1 MAIISPIDHR
11 TPDEAPGRA
20 RRDVSALLR
29 AWNDGD
35 QAALAELTPIVY
47 DELRRL
53 AHRYMKRERA
63 GQSLQTTAL
72 VNEAYL
78 RLVDQKRARVENRAH
93 FFSLAAQAMR
103 RVLVDEARRRR
114 AAKRGSGQRTLA
126 LEDVAEPRVAPDADL
141 LALDEALDRL
151 QGFDPHLSR
160 LVELRHFGGLTLEE
174 AGQVL
179 GISTTSAW
187 RDWNTARAWLFDAL
201 SAGS

>member
-1 MAIISPIDHR
+1 MTAG
-11 TPDEAPGRA
+11 EG
-20 RRDVSALLR
+20 DVTELLVAWGQGDRQALDRLMP
-29 AWNDGD
+29 
-35 QAALAELTPIVY
+35 LVY
-47 DELRRL
+47 DGLRRL
-53 AHRYMKRERA
+53 AHRELWGEAR
-63 GQSLQTTAL
+63 GGTLGTTAL
-72 VNEAYL
+72 VNEVYL

-201 SAGS
+201 STGS